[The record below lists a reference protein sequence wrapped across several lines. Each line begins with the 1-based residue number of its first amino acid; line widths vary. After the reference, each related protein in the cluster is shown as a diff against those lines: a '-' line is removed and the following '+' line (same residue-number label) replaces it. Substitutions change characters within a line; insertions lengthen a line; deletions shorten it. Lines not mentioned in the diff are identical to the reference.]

1 MKLYKLSLNETKT
14 FLSTL
19 KCDKSGVA
27 IMSKKAKV
35 HTLFIKDLHVGA
47 ANILKQDALSIG
59 ADLAVPEGVI
69 IAKDKFVNALLI
81 GTTKH
86 FEILSR
92 KELSQHF
99 ELKGEIMAG
108 HNIRTDR
115 FEIAIDATDAI
126 SKAAVAKGSEVT
138 LETKVDTE
146 KAEE

>member
-81 GTTKH
+81 
-86 FEILSR
+86 S
-92 KELSQHF
+92 
-99 ELKGEIMAG
+99 
-108 HNIRTDR
+108 
-115 FEIAIDATDAI
+115 
-126 SKAAVAKGSEVT
+126 
-138 LETKVDTE
+138 
-146 KAEE
+146 